1 MGALVMIPL
10 TTFNAPVS
18 ILDKSN
24 RAKYSIL
31 YVSLLTLVIS
41 LFLILILQTLQVKSL
56 FISISWW
63 VLGSSLISINSVFWQ
78 LRKKWVVYNIV
89 LLYMSIRLPLV
100 WLYSNIVGAAFYKTL
115 HIESLAIIILFLLS
129 SLFLKNHDKP
139 TDLRNF
145 IIKYLRFGRH
155 SLVAHLVG
163 ILSLRIDQFLILL
176 LLDDIS
182 MGVYFFIVSLV
193 EKLLLFTTAV
203 QPVLAVKMAYNEI
216 SVERSNVFS
225 GVIILLTSVV
235 SLIAFPIFVSLSS
248 GHIPVLV
255 LLMLAIIVSSGSR
268 VLALSLS
275 LEDKISI
282 NTKISIGML
291 FLNVLLNFVFIPMLG
306 ITGAAVATFISYSL
320 NFILKFR
327 ANQVASISI
336 HDYFM
341 NVMLESKD
349 IFKYVKKISI

>member
-1 MGALVMIPL
+1 M
-10 TTFNAPVS
+10 
-18 ILDKSN
+18 
-24 RAKYSIL
+24 
-31 YVSLLTLVIS
+31 
-41 LFLILILQTLQVKSL
+41 
-56 FISISWW
+56 
-63 VLGSSLISINSVFWQ
+63 
-78 LRKKWVVYNIV
+78 
-89 LLYMSIRLPLV
+89 
-100 WLYSNIVGAAFYKTL
+100 
-115 HIESLAIIILFLLS
+115 
-129 SLFLKNHDKP
+129 
-139 TDLRNF
+139 
-145 IIKYLRFGRH
+145 
-155 SLVAHLVG
+155 AHLVG

>member
-1 MGALVMIPL
+1 MIPII
-10 TTFNAPVS
+10 TFNAPVS

-24 RAKYSIL
+24 RAKYSVL
-31 YVSLLTLVIS
+31 YVSLLALSIS
-41 LFLILILQTLQVKSL
+41 LFLILILQALQVKSL
-56 FISISWW
+56 YISITWW

-78 LRKKWVVYNIV
+78 LRKKWILYNLV

-100 WLYSNIVGAAFYKTL
+100 WLYSNTVGASFYSIL
-115 HIESLAIIILFLLS
+115 HIESLAVIILFFIS
-129 SLFLKNHDKP
+129 SLFLKFNEKP
-139 TDLRNF
+139 ILIRKF
-145 IIKYLRFGRH
+145 LIKYLSFGRH
-155 SLVAHLVG
+155 SLAAHLVG
-163 ILSLRIDQFLILL
+163 ILSLRIDQLLILL

-203 QPVLAVKMAYNEI
+203 QPILAVKISYNEI
-216 SVERSNVFS
+216 SVERSNIFS
-225 GVIILLTSVV
+225 GVIIFLTSVV
-235 SLIAFPIFVSLSS
+235 ALIALPIFVSLSN
-248 GHIPVLV
+248 GHILVLV
-255 LLMLAIIVSSGSR
+255 LLMMAIVVSSGSR

-275 LEDKISI
+275 LENKISI
-282 NTKISIGML
+282 NTKISIAML
-291 FLNVLLNFVFIPMLG
+291 FLNVLLNFVFIPVLG

-327 ANQVASISI
+327 ANQVASINM
-336 HDYFM
+336 HDYLI